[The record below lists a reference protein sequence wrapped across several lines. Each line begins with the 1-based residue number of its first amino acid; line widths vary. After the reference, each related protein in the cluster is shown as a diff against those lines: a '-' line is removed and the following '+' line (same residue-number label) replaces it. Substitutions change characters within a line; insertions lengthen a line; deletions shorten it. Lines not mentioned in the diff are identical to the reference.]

1 MISSSSAVLQLSL
14 TTPILNSTADGFRFE
29 HRVEVR
35 GHLFV
40 MMKQATSID
49 AGTSIDQEL

>member
-1 MISSSSAVLQLSL
+1 M
-14 TTPILNSTADGFRFE
+14 TDGFRYE

-40 MMKQATSID
+40 MRKRSNVAT
-49 AGTSIDQEL
+49 ATSIDQEL